1 MSLKDFCNVTGC
13 KYDKAYRAFNDVI
26 ASNKK
31 NKKHFTYKGRKII
44 FDDVIEN
51 QLMEKLGYVL
61 DPVAEEVIADEYGE
75 NIADPETA
83 DDGNYADEEA
93 VHPDN
98 SSIDKYREVIRIL
111 SINNAVYQALGREY
125 RSGDEDRLFDYLVG
139 CDDFR
144 RYMNVSDE
152 EREG

>member
-61 DPVAEEVIADEYGE
+61 DPVDEEVIADEYGE
-75 NIADPETA
+75 NTTDSETA
-83 DDGNYADEEA
+83 DYDILADKEEA
-93 VHPDN
+93 PTDN
-98 SSIDKYREVIRIL
+98 SYAAKYREVIRIL